1 MIFLDAAG
9 RHFLRGIASHESG
22 HCVVSRLLGATV
34 RVSWLSL
41 SARHQ
46 LSAARPAKEVWPL
59 DKG

>member
-1 MIFLDAAG
+1 MILLDAAG

-41 SARHQ
+41 SLAIN
-46 LSAARPAKEVWPL
+46 SAARPAKEVWPL